1 MESKEGKTLAPQDSE
16 QEKHHVQE
24 VIRVAQSELRDL
36 LRRRT
41 EIMHRIGSVKRTL
54 LGLASVFG
62 DSTLNNDWDDPWMD
76 LKSRKRNGERPGF
89 TKTCRIILMEAEGAL
104 TAREVCECV
113 KQRLEH
119 VELRHKDPLASV
131 TTVLNRLADYGEA
144 RMLVAENGRRAW
156 QWIAETSS
164 NEQTREA
171 QKATER
177 TESSPQKSSVT
188 D

>member
-1 MESKEGKTLAPQDSE
+1 MESNEAKTLAPQDSE

-36 LRRRT
+36 LRKRT
-41 EIMHRIGSVKRTL
+41 EIMHRIGSVKRTI

-62 DSTLNNDWDDPWMD
+62 DSALNDGWDDQWMD
-76 LKSRKRNGERPGF
+76 LKSRKRDPERPGF

-104 TAREVCECV
+104 TAREVCERV

-144 RMLVAENGRRAW
+144 RMLVVENGRRAW
-156 QWIAETSS
+156 QWISDASSSDETGD
-164 NEQTREA
+164 A
-171 QKATER
+171 QNVTER
-177 TESSPQKSSVT
+177 TESSPQKQTVT